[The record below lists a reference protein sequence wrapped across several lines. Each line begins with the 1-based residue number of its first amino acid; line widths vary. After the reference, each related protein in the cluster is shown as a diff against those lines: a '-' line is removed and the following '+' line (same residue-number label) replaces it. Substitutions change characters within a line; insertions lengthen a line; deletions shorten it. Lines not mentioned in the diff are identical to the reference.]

1 MDFIA
6 TTGDWIVALGKTII
20 HSVWMGLLIL
30 AILKLTLNVIPDRFS
45 NLRYSIS
52 VLSILLLLGSVIAL
66 FFLLYSPLDSILSS
80 PELSGDGQF
89 LLGRIRGYAN
99 DSEFFN
105 YHIIYLISCYIYFAG
120 IPVVVIRSLSLFR
133 YQVVMKKSGAP
144 VPGSW
149 EEKFD
154 QLKISLGIKRSVK
167 LMESGII
174 TVPALVGYIKPVILV
189 PAGMLSNLSVSQVET
204 ILMHE
209 LYHLR
214 RFDAIA
220 NMIQLLIENIFF
232 YNPAVWA
239 ISNII
244 RTERE
249 KCCDDRVLD
258 SCGDPL
264 NYARALYQIAGQN
277 THFSHLAP
285 GAGGTDKFQLF
296 HRIQRI
302 LKIDTMKNNIREK
315 ISSILLLIGGVV
327 IMLTITSFT
336 SGFSIVKSNEFRHME
351 TVSHSPKTTPPPASV
366 LDTIPEVAPVETP
379 ADPSEAEVDW
389 DEIKGEMEEAR
400 IEAIQ
405 AIEEID
411 WDEIKMEMEE
421 ARIEAIQAIEE
432 IDWDEIKEEME
443 MARAAALE
451 EIDWDKI
458 KKEMSGLRLH
468 LDSVLKDMDFD
479 FDFENLEMDTD
490 IDFDNLE
497 VDIDMEFDNLEM
509 EMDSIRVAVEF

>member
-1 MDFIA
+1 MDFFA
-6 TTGDWIVALGKTII
+6 TTGDWIIALGKTII

-66 FFLLYSPLDSILSS
+66 FFLLYSPLDSILTS
-80 PELSGDGQF
+80 PELSGDGHF

-99 DSEFFN
+99 DSEFSN

-120 IPVVVIRSLSLFR
+120 IPIVVIRSLSLFR

-239 ISNII
+239 ISNLI

-327 IMLTITSFT
+327 IMLTITS
-336 SGFSIVKSNEFRHME
+336 ME
-351 TVSHSPKTTPPPASV
+351 TVSHSPETSPPPASV
-366 LDTIPEVAPVETP
+366 LDTIPEIAPVETP
-379 ADPSEAEVDW
+379 TDPSEAEVDW

-411 WDEIKMEMEE
+411 WDEIK
-421 ARIEAIQAIEE
+421 
-432 IDWDEIKEEME
+432 
-443 MARAAALE
+443 
-451 EIDWDKI
+451 
-458 KKEMSGLRLH
+458 KEMSGLRVH

-479 FDFENLEMDTD
+479 FDFENLEM
-490 IDFDNLE
+490 
-497 VDIDMEFDNLEM
+497 EF
-509 EMDSIRVAVEF
+509 